1 MMVTIVLTAF
11 VIEVLGLFVAIVPEP
26 TIRKTML
33 RNFLETNLNMNT
45 KESGLS
51 KI

>member
-1 MMVTIVLTAF
+1 MEFFGLSMAMVR
-11 VIEVLGLFVAIVPEP
+11 EP
-26 TIRKTML
+26 IIKKTML

>member
-1 MMVTIVLTAF
+1 MMVTIVLTAL
-11 VIEVLGLFVAIVPEP
+11 VMEVYGLFVAMVREP
-26 TIRKTML
+26 IIRKTML
-33 RNFLETNLNMNT
+33 RHFLETNVNMNT